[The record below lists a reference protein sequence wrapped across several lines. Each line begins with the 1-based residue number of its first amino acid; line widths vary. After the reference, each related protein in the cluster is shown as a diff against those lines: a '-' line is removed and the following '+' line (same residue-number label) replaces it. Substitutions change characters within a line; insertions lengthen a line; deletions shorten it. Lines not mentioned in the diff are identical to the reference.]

1 MPSREGVSVNVGV
14 RVHDVGAEQVAF
26 LKGSGARG
34 MYAPLLLPPH
44 LTSSPITLCLW
55 SLPHPAARGL
65 VGWGESPHPLGPGA
79 LLPEEYARLSR
90 AEPALAVGSPCRNRA
105 LQLGL
110 PSVHVGERDSG
121 GEGVFPSFPPGAV
134 VGRYIQKVTP
144 QISLAVFSQP
154 SKVRPPSILILPSSC
169 PEPAI
174 TGSGRG
180 GSMLG

>member
-1 MPSREGVSVNVGV
+1 MRNPFRTSRDVVISGRVYRAAVRILGDDDQLQSTPFNLQGKEKLRLTLPPVGWWAGVS
-14 RVHDVGAEQVAF
+14 
-26 LKGSGARG
+26 
-34 MYAPLLLPPH
+34 PLTLWVLV
-44 LTSSPITLCLW
+44 SSCLRNM
-55 SLPHPAARGL
+55 PD
-65 VGWGESPHPLGPGA
+65 
-79 LLPEEYARLSR
+79 SR

-134 VGRYIQKVTP
+134 FGRYIQKVTP